1 MKDNTYKLIKDINV
15 YDCVQTFDPKTM
27 KTSYTKV
34 INQYVRIT
42 EKQMYNIT
50 TYSGKSFNAT
60 FDHKFMTYNGWKEVH
75 EMLVYDD
82 LIGIKPDVKEV
93 SSIHNSK
100 ELIYDSKKFKSS
112 LLSLRVN
119 ESLCTKYINILTKLG
134 LMPLYNNNNKVPILA
149 RIVGYALTNGKLA
162 YDDYNNTFTIMLSF
176 KSICDLDI
184 FEFPHISY
192 NTLNRCNVYRL
203 VIYSSYYYSK

>member
-1 MKDNTYKLIKDINV
+1 MIAMKPVDLLNNNNSSGANHNNIYHYSHCEIHPSTIFGILASCIPFPDSNQSPRNTYQCLDVNTPVLMKDNTYKLIKDINV

-27 KTSYTKV
+27 KTSYTKI

-60 FDHKFMTYNGWKEVH
+60 FDHKFMTFNGCKEVH
-75 EMLVYDD
+75 EILVYDD

-93 SSIHNSK
+93 SAIHNNK

-112 LLSLRVN
+112 F
-119 ESLCTKYINILTKLG
+119 LT
-134 LMPLYNNNNKVPILA
+134 
-149 RIVGYALTNGKLA
+149 
-162 YDDYNNTFTIMLSF
+162 
-176 KSICDLDI
+176 
-184 FEFPHISY
+184 E
-192 NTLNRCNVYRL
+192 
-203 VIYSSYYYSK
+203 